1 MIKDNLVMLRKLN
14 EYSQEEIAEKI
25 GISRQ
30 AYGKWEKGETVP
42 DIEKCAKL
50 AKVYG
55 VTIDSLIRTEKLDN
69 DTALPPAPK
78 GKHIFG
84 AVTVSERGQIVIPKQ
99 ARDLFAIKGGDR
111 LILLGDEAEGLALVR
126 EEAFTKRINA
136 ALELADLKPP
146 DHPLRP

>member
-1 MIKDNLVMLRKLN
+1 MLRKLN

-50 AKVYG
+50 AEVYG
-55 VTIDSLIRTEKLDN
+55 VTVDSLIHTEKMEDH
-69 DTALPPAPK
+69 TVLPPAPK

-84 AVTVSERGQIVIPKQ
+84 SVTVSERGQIVIPKQ
-99 ARDLFAIKGGDR
+99 ARDLFEIGGGDR
-111 LILLGDEAEGLALVR
+111 LILLGDETEGLALVK
-126 EEAFTKRINA
+126 ESVFTERM
-136 ALELADLKPP
+136 ELAMKLAAERADE
-146 DHPLRP
+146 R